1 MLTTPPLVWAE
12 IAVIDMNR
20 AISFYQQHFNVSFKR
35 ETVADIEMAILETQ
49 SPEDVSIGLVKHQ
62 MMQPSMD
69 GSTIYL
75 HLSDTLSPLMAKL
88 AQAGVAILLPATPI
102 KDGECGYIGL
112 FADSE
117 GNKVG
122 LWSKDL

>member
-12 IAVIDMNR
+12 IAVTDMDR
-20 AISFYQQHFNVSFKR
+20 AIKFYQQHFDVSFKR
-35 ETVADIEMAILETQ
+35 ETVADMEMAILETQ
-49 SPEDVSIGLVKHQ
+49 STEDASIGLVKHP

-69 GSTIYL
+69 GSTVYL
-75 HLSDTLSPLMAKL
+75 HLSETLSPLLKKL
-88 AQAGVAILLPATPI
+88 EQAGVTILLPATPI